1 MKAFVKVF
9 LRSPVFRLLQAAA
22 FALAHEAM
30 ARYAKATIKVIK
42 RRIYDDRQDQDQRQD

>member
-9 LRSPVFRLLQAAA
+9 LRSPVFKMLQAAA
-22 FALAHEAM
+22 FALAHDAM

-42 RRIYDDRQDQDQRQD
+42 RRIYNDRQN